1 MEKNEYEYP
10 HGEEFPSPGEES
22 GAPPGRAEYQE
33 PDGSAEFPGSEHEDF
48 VQPHP
53 DREFTPPGKGG
64 TAVSLKNRKRRRLR
78 KILFSAAAL
87 ALTVLLFRQ
96 TGSLHTVRDKEEGP
110 RDSTAEPAET
120 GELTENLSPK
130 ENVSPA
136 GTLAAEPSP
145 SAEAPVYEPAIRVN
159 FFAFSSEHHALIEM
173 EHTDF
178 TRSVTL
184 VLHDRTLDEAVWS
197 GELSA
202 EEIVSGV
209 YEMPAVDP
217 SEYYLNHWDEFEA
230 SGKWPEF
237 ELILEAVY
245 EDENGT
251 EQTVSLRRG
260 AVEETGYGFTYWRDD
275 ETPSAFFTVYPGCFV
290 VSPWEE
296 TESVQYFVDDPDAVT
311 GPDIVSVSL
320 SSGGNSITM
329 ENVQITDEI
338 SEFTGEVTKVL
349 VIPRPDWMPAEGTVH
364 VTITWWL
371 NSVKKCWTKEMD
383 YAYPA
388 Y

>member
-1 MEKNEYEYP
+1 MEMNEYEYP
-10 HGEEFPSPGEES
+10 RGEEFPSPGEES
-22 GAPPGRAEYQE
+22 GAPPDRAEYQE
-33 PDGSAEFPGSEHEDF
+33 PDGSAEYPGSEQVDHA
-48 VQPHP
+48 PLHP
-53 DREFTPPGKGG
+53 DREFTPPGRGG
-64 TAVSLKNRKRRRLR
+64 AAIPLENRKHRRIR
-78 KILFSAAAL
+78 KMLFGAAAL
-87 ALTVLLFRQ
+87 VLTVLLFQ
-96 TGSLHTVRDKEEGP
+96 QAGFLHMGRDKEKGP
-110 RDSTAEPAET
+110 RISTAEPAET
-120 GELTENLSPK
+120 GERTENLSPK
-130 ENVSPA
+130 ETLPPA
-136 GTLAAEPSP
+136 ETPAAEPSP
-145 SAEAPVYEPAIRVN
+145 ASEALVYEPVIRVN
-159 FFAFSSEHHALIEM
+159 FFSFSSEHHALIEM

-197 GELSA
+197 GELTA
-202 EEIVSGV
+202 EEIASGT
-209 YEMPAVDP
+209 YEMPGVDP
-217 SEYYLNHWDEFEA
+217 SEYYLDHWDEFEA

-245 EDENGT
+245 KDEDGT

-296 TESVQYFVDDPDAVT
+296 TETVMYIIDDPDAVT

-320 SSGGNSITM
+320 SSGGKSITM

-349 VIPRPDWMPAEGTVH
+349 VIPRPDWMPPEGTVH